1 MYQKNAKRKLMR
13 TMFSIFNK
21 KECYVLTKIKYMVQK
36 NSHLE
41 LILIKKLTEAQNYP
55 LDFMIPQSLNRY
67 MCYSLR
73 ETQMPT
79 MDYLLKVEKK
89 QSKYFDKL
97 FLRYTLQKHL
107 VIQDNFRKIMIC

>member
-1 MYQKNAKRKLMR
+1 
-13 TMFSIFNK
+13 
-21 KECYVLTKIKYMVQK
+21 
-36 NSHLE
+36 
-41 LILIKKLTEAQNYP
+41 
-55 LDFMIPQSLNRY
+55 

-97 FLRYTLQKHL
+97 FLRYTLEKHL
-107 VIQDNFRKIMIC
+107 VIQGNFRKIMIC